1 MNDYHVT
8 NDKDYNVINNI
19 AYDQLICYQKP
30 TDYSMLF
37 FCIKQNKSNKLAS
50 RIFCYLCR
58 LFKKPQPSFKEIISY
73 SFNAIISFLILLS
86 MIVILFWGTKSG
98 MTLFLT
104 CTPPISLLLYFFVQI
119 TFDSLNSITIKVADF
134 KVGTSEINKNLMKK
148 GYDKVLLKQYI
159 VNTSN
164 NRFGLVHIQDKT
176 NRTDDINGL
185 SVRIWSLSQMIS
197 CYKVINQYV
206 KRINIIRR
214 TYYFITR
221 IWPLSQMI
229 SCYKVINQYVKRINI
244 IRRTYY
250 FITRIWPL
258 SQMIS
263 CYKVI
268 NQYVKRINIIR
279 TYYLKNCNTTDS
291 YDDNDRC
298 CINKLNSTA
307 NSIIEIHNKAI
318 DIDRVVIFKNET
330 PIYCSD
336 AI

>member
-206 KRINIIRR
+206 KRINIIR
-214 TYYFITR
+214 
-221 IWPLSQMI
+221 
-229 SCYKVINQYVKRINI
+229 
-244 IRRTYY
+244 
-250 FITRIWPL
+250 
-258 SQMIS
+258 
-263 CYKVI
+263 
-268 NQYVKRINIIR
+268 